1 MLGTLLIH
9 KIFLNLCFEVALNDI
24 RTDKVLLSMLLLL
37 LFVMYIC
44 ALGSN
49 HKSGHYK
56 SF

>member
-1 MLGTLLIH
+1 MLGALLIH
-9 KIFLNLCFEVALNDI
+9 KIFLNLCFEAALNDI

>member
-9 KIFLNLCFEVALNDI
+9 KIFLNLCFEAALNDI

-44 ALGSN
+44 ALGSS
-49 HKSGHYK
+49 HKSGYYK

>member
-1 MLGTLLIH
+1 MLGTLLIY
-9 KIFLNLCFEVALNDI
+9 KIFLNLCFEAALNDI

>member
-9 KIFLNLCFEVALNDI
+9 KIFLNLCFEATLNDI

>member
-9 KIFLNLCFEVALNDI
+9 KIFLNLCFEAALNDI